1 MTVARLRR
9 PGSTA
14 TAEESV
20 GSVALPPGAAPTAG
34 PTSGPAAGPVSLGKE
49 PPKGRVPAA
58 RIRDLTKVYGSGQTE
73 VRALDGVSL
82 DLYAGEFT
90 AVMGPSGSGKSTL
103 MHCCAALDDATS
115 GSVVIGDTELAN
127 LKDKEL
133 TQLRRDR
140 IGFVFQSFNLVPT
153 LTAEE
158 NILLPLS
165 IAGNRPDP
173 EWYALVIDA
182 VGINDRLSHRPNEL
196 SGGQQQR
203 VAVARALVSRPAIV
217 FADEPTGNLDSRSGA
232 EVLGLLQRSA
242 DDFGQTVVMV
252 THDPV
257 AAGYT
262 DRVIFLADGMV
273 VDELRDPQPEL
284 VLERMA
290 LLAAGGSSA
299 GGTHAD
305 GTGGSGS
312 GSTSVLADG

>member
-1 MTVARLRR
+1 MRREREGPEVTVGMAK
-9 PGSTA
+9 
-14 TAEESV
+14 
-20 GSVALPPGAAPTAG
+20 
-34 PTSGPAAGPVSLGKE
+34 PAAST
-49 PPKGRVPAA
+49 RFPAA
-58 RIRDLTKVYGSGQTE
+58 RVRELTKVYGSGDTE

-103 MHCCAALDDATS
+103 MHCCAALDEATS
-115 GSVVIGDTELAN
+115 GSVVIGDTDLAR
-127 LKDKEL
+127 LKDKDL
-133 TQLRRDR
+133 TLLRRDR

-165 IAGNRPDP
+165 IAGRRPDP
-173 EWYALVIDA
+173 AWQALVIDA
-182 VGINDRLSHRPNEL
+182 VGIADRLGHRPNEL

-232 EVLGLLQRSA
+232 EVLGLLKRSV
-242 DDFGQTVVMV
+242 DEFGQTVVMV

-262 DRVIFLADGMV
+262 DRVVFLADGVV
-273 VDELRDPQPEL
+273 VDELREPQPEG

-290 LLAAGGSSA
+290 QLAAASPRVATPTA
-299 GGTHAD
+299 G
-305 GTGGSGS
+305 
-312 GSTSVLADG
+312 